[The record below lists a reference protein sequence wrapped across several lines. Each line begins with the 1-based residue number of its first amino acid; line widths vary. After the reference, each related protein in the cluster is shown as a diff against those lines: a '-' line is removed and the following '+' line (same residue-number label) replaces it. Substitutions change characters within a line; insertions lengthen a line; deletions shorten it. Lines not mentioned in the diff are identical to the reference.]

1 MTLYLDSSALVKRYV
16 AEQGS
21 DDVVVAMDRA
31 ETWSSCHLAFVETV
45 RAVHLRAGVKGVQ
58 RVRGE
63 WPNVDIVEVNR
74 GLVEGAARLAV
85 AAGLRTLD
93 ALHLAAAL
101 TLPAESLV
109 FATWDLRLHLAAR
122 EYGLHTLPAKLP

>member
-45 RAVHLRAGVKGVQ
+45 RAVHLRAGAKGVR

-63 WPNVDIVEVNR
+63 WPNIDVVEVNR

-101 TLPAESLV
+101 TLPVESLV
-109 FATWDLRLHLAAR
+109 FATWDLRLHFAAR
-122 EYGLHTLPAKLP
+122 EYGLRTLPAELH